1 VTSDFIRHTAELNR
15 QVLDL
20 SAAIRADA
28 ARAMLGGDP
37 NQLAASL
44 QDALELLDAVVRD
57 LTESRAKDAA
67 IYATD
72 PAFRAALDAA
82 SARSNSN
89 A

>member
-1 VTSDFIRHTAELNR
+1 MTSDFIRHTAEINR

-57 LTESRAKDAA
+57 LTESRARSAA

-72 PAFRAALDAA
+72 PAFREAVDETG
-82 SARSNSN
+82 SRSSP
-89 A
+89 